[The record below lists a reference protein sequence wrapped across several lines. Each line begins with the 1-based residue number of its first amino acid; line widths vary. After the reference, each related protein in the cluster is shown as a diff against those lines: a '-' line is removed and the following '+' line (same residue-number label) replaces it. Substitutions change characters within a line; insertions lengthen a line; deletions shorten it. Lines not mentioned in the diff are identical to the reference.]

1 MDHLHRPEAQSPT
14 MSRREL
20 DRAIGVLMV
29 LRRCREREA
38 FQEIAD
44 AVHRTGIGLSA
55 VAHALLA
62 LVSGCPNDAVDPGAV
77 AYWRNL
83 IPESNCLGAVSA

>member
-1 MDHLHRPEAQSPT
+1 MDHLRRPEAQSPT

-20 DRAIGVLMV
+20 DHAIGVLMV
-29 LRRCREREA
+29 LRRCPEREA

-44 AVHRTGIGLSA
+44 AVRQTGIGLSA

-62 LVSGCPNDAVDPGAV
+62 LVSGCPNDAVHPGAA
-77 AYWRNL
+77 AYWRER
-83 IPESNCLGAVSA
+83 IPESHCLWTVSA